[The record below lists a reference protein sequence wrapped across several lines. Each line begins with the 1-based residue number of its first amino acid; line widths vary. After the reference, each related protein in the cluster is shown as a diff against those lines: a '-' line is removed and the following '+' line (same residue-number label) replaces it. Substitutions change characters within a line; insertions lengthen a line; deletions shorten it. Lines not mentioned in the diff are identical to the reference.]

1 VDLWLDAAAIFKNGR
16 KLLMTHDRP
25 NELTRAIAEQV
36 DAIEPA
42 LIALRRDIHAHPEIG
57 FETVRTA
64 ALVASE
70 LERIGLKPQ
79 RGVGRVGVV
88 AEIEGGA
95 PGPCLLIRADM
106 DALPME
112 ELTGLPFA
120 STVPGKMH
128 ACGHDIHTATLLG
141 AGMVLK
147 NLAPMLRGSV
157 RLVFQPAEETV
168 ESGAAAMVA
177 DGAADGVAMALA
189 FHNRP
194 EMPVGRFGYVRGA
207 STASS
212 DEFDVVVHGRS
223 GHAAR
228 PHAAVDPIV
237 AASAMIMQLQ
247 TAISR
252 VMDPSQSA
260 VLTIGHIAGGSTHN
274 IIPDSCMFQG
284 TVRCRSAASR
294 DTMEATFRRICEGV
308 GAAMG
313 VTCEISYIRGAPAL
327 VNDDGVVDAAVRSV
341 SAQFG
346 ADRIDQLEGRFGAED
361 FSYFS
366 ERIPSC
372 QLLVGASQPGRNDRV
387 HNSDYQ
393 PDERCIGLGVAAL
406 VRTAV
411 DVLS

>member
-1 VDLWLDAAAIFKNGR
+1 MSADL
-16 KLLMTHDRP
+16 P
-25 NELTRAIAEQV
+25 NDLTRDIEERAQAIA
-36 DAIEPA
+36 PA

-64 ALVASE
+64 ALVAAE

-79 RGVGRVGVV
+79 RGVGRTGVV
-88 AEIEGGA
+88 AEIAGGE

-120 STVPGKMH
+120 STIPGKMH
-128 ACGHDIHTATLLG
+128 ACGHDIHTATLIGVGTILQ
-141 AGMVLK
+141 AI
-147 NLAPMLRGSV
+147 APKLRGSV

-177 DGAADGVAMALA
+177 DGAADGATIALA

-212 DEFDVVVHGRS
+212 DEFDVIVHGRS

-237 AASAMIMQLQ
+237 AAAAIVMQLQ
-247 TAISR
+247 TAVSR

-260 VLTIGHIAGGSTHN
+260 VLTIGHIRGGTTHN
-274 IIPDSCMFQG
+274 IIPDSCLLQG
-284 TVRCRSAASR
+284 TVRCRSAESR
-294 DTMEATFRRICEGV
+294 DAMEATFRRICEGV

-313 VTCEISYIRGAPAL
+313 VNCEISYLRGAPAL
-327 VNDDGVVDAAVRSV
+327 INDDGVVDATLRSV

-372 QLLVGASQPGRNDRV
+372 QLLIGSSQPGRNDRV

-393 PDERCIGLGVAAL
+393 PDEGCIALGVAAL
-406 VRTAV
+406 ARTAV
-411 DVLS
+411 DILS

>member
-1 VDLWLDAAAIFKNGR
+1 MCQFVGFLSAASPSAPMIV
-16 KLLMTHDRP
+16 DRP
-25 NELTRAIAEQV
+25 NDLTRDIDDQV
-36 DAIEPA
+36 RAIEPA
-42 LIALRRDIHAHPEIG
+42 LIALRRDIHAHPEVG

-64 ALVASE
+64 EVVATE
-70 LERIGLKPQ
+70 LERIGLKVR
-79 RGVGRVGVV
+79 RGVGRTGVV
-88 AEIEGGA
+88 AEIQGGQ

-141 AGMVLK
+141 VGTVL
-147 NLAPMLRGSV
+147 LAMAPKLRGSV

-168 ESGAAAMVA
+168 ESGAAAMIA

-194 EMPVGRFGYVRGA
+194 EMPVGQFGYVRGA

-212 DEFDVVVHGRS
+212 DEFDVVIHGRS

-228 PHAAVDPIV
+228 PHAAADPIV
-237 AASAMIMQLQ
+237 AASAIIMQLQ

-260 VLTIGHIAGGSTHN
+260 VLTVGHIEGGSTHN

-294 DTMEATFRRICEGV
+294 DTMETTFRRICDGV
-308 GAAMG
+308 AAAMG

-346 ADRIDQLEGRFGAED
+346 ADKIDRLEGRFGAED
-361 FSYFS
+361 FAYFS
-366 ERIPSC
+366 ERIPSI
-372 QLLVGASQPGRNDRV
+372 QLLVGSSQPGRNDRV

-393 PDERCIGLGVAAL
+393 PDERCIGFGAAAL

-411 DVLS
+411 DILS